1 MAQLL
6 VKVGKKILNP
16 HGNMKD
22 VFLEHHRDQLNRQR
36 NSKHRSS
43 LSSVELFILIR
54 PDEYPDKKRA
64 GHRRK
69 DSSFKA
75 QCMLGRKVSPAP
87 SANDAP
93 DKLSEVFF

>member
-43 LSSVELFILIR
+43 LSSVELFLLFR
-54 PDEYPDKKRA
+54 LVEYPDKKRA
-64 GHRRK
+64 GHNRK
-69 DSSFKA
+69 DSSVKVQCILGHKA
-75 QCMLGRKVSPAP
+75 VP
-87 SANDAP
+87 SAVANDEL
-93 DKLSEVFF
+93 D